1 MKCSKCGKEIKEGNG
16 FCTYCGTPVNK
27 IEDNKNILQK
37 ETEKVKGAK
46 DNNINVQNKAKNK
59 SNKMK
64 IIIPIVL
71 VAFIIICITV
81 VIILRNKT
89 NEATNTNEIVKE
101 QQEIAKIEIGTNY
114 NCVEDSVTGYIN
126 FNTETSYVMNMTYE
140 MSESVTYNGT
150 YKIEGNTITLTVTYY
165 DMADNPETFEPYTE
179 TINILEDG
187 TLKYTSSGATYIFDK
202 NITLKENNSTDT
214 EITTTG
220 DLLEQ
225 IYAKYPSLESKEGIV
240 CTDGIDYWLLDE
252 TGDKVYFTDLTSFEE
267 ALKECNINV
276 NDIKNS
282 NKTKIDMEKFVKELS
297 YGSTSTVNNANYPG
311 DGYRIDYFYYDED
324 LTLDDFSKTQE
335 GDNITYSLTTTKTR
349 SVNYN
354 FPITLDI
361 IVGKND
367 ELKEIKI
374 IAKPNEWKAKEILGC
389 SSEVETALGYTIYN
403 QYTSESDEIVK
414 AIKEDMISYDYIE
427 SIGEYKINV
436 TNKTITKEDTKH
448 NRTITFTIGTDTLTY
463 DIVF

>member
-1 MKCSKCGKEIKEGNG
+1 MKCSKCEKEIKEGNS
-16 FCTYCGTPVNK
+16 FCTYCGTAINEIDSENTK
-27 IEDNKNILQK
+27 IEEVKIKNTK
-37 ETEKVKGAK
+37 
-46 DNNINVQNKAKNK
+46 NAKNTNIK
-59 SNKMK
+59 KHRLPRLK
-64 IIIPIVL
+64 IIIPIIIVL
-71 VAFIIICITV
+71 IIICISII
-81 VIILRNKT
+81 VILKNRDND
-89 NEATNTNEIVKE
+89 NVNTNTNETTVEE
-101 QQEIAKIEIGTNY
+101 QQKTSVIEIGTNY
-114 NCVEDSVTGYIN
+114 NCSTYGVTGYIN
-126 FNTETSYVMNMTYE
+126 FNTETSYVMNMVYD

-187 TLKYTSSGATYIFDK
+187 TLKYTSNGATYIFDK
-202 NITLKENNSTDT
+202 NITLKENNSTNT

-389 SSEVETALGYTIYN
+389 SSEVETALGYAIYN

-414 AIKEDMISYDYIE
+414 AIKEDMISYDYME

>member
-1 MKCSKCGKEIKEGNG
+1 MKCSKCGKEIKEGNS
-16 FCTYCGTPVNK
+16 FCTYCGTAINEIDSENTK
-27 IEDNKNILQK
+27 IEEVKIKNTK
-37 ETEKVKGAK
+37 
-46 DNNINVQNKAKNK
+46 NAKNTNIK
-59 SNKMK
+59 KHRLPKLK
-64 IIIPIVL
+64 IIIPIIIVL
-71 VAFIIICITV
+71 IIICISII
-81 VIILRNKT
+81 VILKNRDND
-89 NEATNTNEIVKE
+89 NVNTNTNETTVEK
-101 QQEIAKIEIGTNY
+101 QQKTSAIEIGTNY
-114 NCVEDSVTGYIN
+114 NCSTYGVTGYIN
-126 FNTETSYVMNMTYE
+126 FNTETSYVMNMVYD

-187 TLKYTSSGATYIFDK
+187 TLKYTSNGATYIFDK
-202 NITLKENNSTDT
+202 NITLKENNSTNT

-324 LTLDDFSKTQE
+324 LTLDDFTKTQE

-389 SSEVETALGYTIYN
+389 SSEVETALGYAIYN

-414 AIKEDMISYDYIE
+414 AIKEDMISYDYME
-427 SIGEYKINV
+427 NIGEYKINV